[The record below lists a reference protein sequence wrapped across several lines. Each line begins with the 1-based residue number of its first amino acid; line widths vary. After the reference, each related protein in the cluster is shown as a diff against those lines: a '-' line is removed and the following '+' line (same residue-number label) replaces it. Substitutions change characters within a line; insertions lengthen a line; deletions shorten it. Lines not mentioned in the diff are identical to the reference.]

1 MSIFNQIKANIK
13 LIIGSSIIIVVMIL
27 ADLFSDSSKNIWQ
40 DFYDAS
46 FSNIVDSVR
55 VGYRTHR
62 ILVNNKW
69 YEIDAYDYT
78 DFITFVSKGDSIY
91 KKSKKWDIIVM
102 KKSGNQWL
110 QKYFKGEE
118 YNY

>member
-1 MSIFNQIKANIK
+1 
-13 LIIGSSIIIVVMIL
+13 MIL

-69 YEIDAYDYT
+69 YEIDAM
-78 DFITFVSKGDSIY
+78 ITLTLLHSYGDSIY

-102 KKSGNQWL
+102 KKVEINGYKNIL
-110 QKYFKGEE
+110 KEKNIIIE
-118 YNY
+118 